1 MRLSPLSGGPMDGVE
16 QPLLLERVPK
26 ALNHAGLFDALA
38 CQASVKDGD
47 SVTQLLGDGRVSA
60 RQAMPHGGYGTVLS
74 LNF

>member
-1 MRLSPLSGGPMDGVE
+1 MDGVE
-16 QPLLLERVPK
+16 QPSLLERVPK

-38 CQASVKDGD
+38 CQANVKDGD

>member
-1 MRLSPLSGGPMDGVE
+1 MDGVE
-16 QPLLLERVPK
+16 RPLLLERFPE

-60 RQAMPHGGYGTVLS
+60 RRAMPHGGYSTVLS